1 MKEEEIKA
9 LLALLDERTERL
21 MERESELADKFEELG
36 AQKEELAAALER
48 LIKNNEDLNIRNQE
62 LDLILYRSSHDLKA
76 PLSSMFGLL
85 NLLKAQASNT
95 EIQTLSVHFEQQLRQ
110 MNNVINTLILLG
122 ESVLGE
128 VKITEVNL
136 IEALEEEIEQL
147 QYLPNFKNVRIEKT
161 LSNCESVITDNLL
174 IRILI
179 RCLVSN
185 ALIFRGPQDGLI
197 EVDIEAEGN
206 RLLLSVKDDG
216 DGIDKEVE
224 PRIWDMFYRGSER
237 SHGHG
242 MGLYIVKRIVQRLE
256 GDVKYYR
263 ENLKTVF
270 EVSIP
275 LYPPPTL

>member
-1 MKEEEIKA
+1 MTEEEINA
-9 LLALLDERTERL
+9 LLALLDERTVRL

-36 AQKEELAAALER
+36 AQKEELAAALDQ

-62 LDLILYRSSHDLKA
+62 LDLILYRSSHDLKS
-76 PLSSMFGLL
+76 PLSSMLGLL
-85 NLLKAQASNT
+85 NLLKVQESNT
-95 EIQTLSVHFEQQLRQ
+95 ELHALSFHFEQQLRQ

-128 VKITEVNL
+128 VKITKINL
-136 IEALEEEIEQL
+136 IEALDEEIEQL
-147 QYLPNFKNVRIEKT
+147 QYLPNYKNVIIEKT
-161 LSNCESVITDNLL
+161 LSNCENVITDSLL

-185 ALIFRGPQDGLI
+185 AIIFRDQQNGSI
-197 EVDIEAEGN
+197 EIDIKAE
-206 RLLLSVKDDG
+206 RDQLHMWIKDDG
-216 DGIDKEVE
+216 DGIEKEVE

-237 SHGHG
+237 SLGHG

-275 LYPPPTL
+275 LFPPPSL